1 MPRVA
6 TAPTGALTPLTRPGC
21 WRARKRNRL
30 SPPATFIRRQHQS
43 VWGAELRPRERV
55 DCEEHNEMTNPHGQP
70 HAHALQVE
78 APPLPPRQA
87 AAASGLRATR
97 KTPGAHP
104 SLEVLRRPSFVG
116 PPSLPR
122 PPPCPSAGTL
132 CRCVCGGGLRATQ
145 GPWATFPWGGGD
157 GRCVWTRPQVIKASS
172 SPSLPPHP

>member
-1 MPRVA
+1 
-6 TAPTGALTPLTRPGC
+6 
-21 WRARKRNRL
+21 
-30 SPPATFIRRQHQS
+30 
-43 VWGAELRPRERV
+43 
-55 DCEEHNEMTNPHGQP
+55 MTNPHGQP

-122 PPPCPSAGTL
+122 PPRALQQAHSAGVCVEGGSEL
-132 CRCVCGGGLRATQ
+132 HRGLGPLSRGEGGMDAVCGQ
-145 GPWATFPWGGGD
+145 GP
-157 GRCVWTRPQVIKASS
+157 R
-172 SPSLPPHP
+172 